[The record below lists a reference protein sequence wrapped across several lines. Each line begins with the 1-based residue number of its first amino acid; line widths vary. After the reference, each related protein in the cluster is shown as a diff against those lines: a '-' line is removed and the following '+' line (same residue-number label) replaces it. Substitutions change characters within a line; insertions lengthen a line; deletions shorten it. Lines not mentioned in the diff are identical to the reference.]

1 VVGVAGYSWFQGEG
15 ESMEIGDLL
24 KSKQQVVYLP
34 DLATI
39 FGKPQEAI
47 KKKFQRGS
55 LPGIKVGKRWAM
67 NRLVLID
74 ILSKG
79 Y

>member
-1 VVGVAGYSWFQGEG
+1 
-15 ESMEIGDLL
+15 MEIGDLL
-24 KSKQQVVYLP
+24 KSKQQVIYLP

-39 FGKPQEAI
+39 FGKPQESI
-47 KKKFQRGS
+47 KKKFQRKT
-55 LPGIKVGKRWAM
+55 LPGIKVGNRWAM
-67 NRLVLID
+67 SRVVLIE